1 MIRNKA
7 ARGFTLIEV
16 LIAMTLLS
24 IMMVLLFGSM
34 KICAESWE
42 KGENKIAEVSD
53 VAAVINFF
61 QRHLIPAEP
70 LWNDFSDEEN
80 SQGNTEEKQFS
91 FQGRAQA
98 LQFVSAFPA
107 SAGRAGLQLISV
119 ALDKDRG
126 EQVLKVT
133 LTPFFP
139 VGEGGEWF
147 QEEEILLRK
156 VSFFS
161 LTYFGS
167 EDGQA
172 ESRWQDEWIGKD
184 RQPQLVK
191 INIGLENEMYWPE
204 MIFPLKATESAESA
218 GITFTDDAAEGGDGG
233 DTLDPE
239 NYE

>member
-1 MIRNKA
+1 MIRNQTA
-7 ARGFTLIEV
+7 QGFTLIEV

-24 IMMVLLFGSM
+24 IMMALLFGSM

-42 KGENKIAEVSD
+42 KGENKIAEVSH
-53 VAAVINFF
+53 VTAVINFF

-70 LWNDFSDEEN
+70 LWNDFSN
-80 SQGNTEEKQFS
+80 EEKDGEKLLS

-98 LQFVSAFPA
+98 FQFVSAFPA

-119 ALDKDRG
+119 ALDKDNG

-147 QEEEILLRK
+147 KEEEILLRN

-204 MIFPLKATESAESA
+204 MIFPLKATESVESA
-218 GITFTDDAAEGGDGG
+218 GITFAEDAAEGNDGEQ
-233 DTLDPE
+233 TLDPE

>member
-1 MIRNKA
+1 MIRNQTA
-7 ARGFTLIEV
+7 QGFTLIEV

-24 IMMVLLFGSM
+24 IMMALLFGSM

-42 KGENKIAEVSD
+42 KGENKIAEVSN
-53 VAAVINFF
+53 VTAVINFF

-70 LWNDFSDEEN
+70 LWNDFSN
-80 SQGNTEEKQFS
+80 EEKDGEKLLS

-98 LQFVSAFPA
+98 FQFVSAFPA

-119 ALDKDRG
+119 ALDKDNG

-147 QEEEILLRK
+147 KEEEILLRN

-204 MIFPLKATESAESA
+204 MIFPLKATESVESA
-218 GITFTDDAAEGGDGG
+218 GITFAEDAAEGNDGEQ
-233 DTLDPE
+233 TLDPE

>member
-1 MIRNKA
+1 MIPNKSA
-7 ARGFTLIEV
+7 QGFTLIEV

-24 IMMVLLFGSM
+24 IMMALLFGSM

-42 KGENKIAEVSD
+42 KGENKIAEVSN

-70 LWNDFSDEEN
+70 LWNDFDN
-80 SQGNTEEKQFS
+80 EEKLFS
-91 FQGRAQA
+91 FQGREQA
-98 LQFVSAFPA
+98 VQFVSAFPA
-107 SAGRAGLQLISV
+107 SAGRAGQQLISV
-119 ALDKDRG
+119 ALDKDNG

-147 QEEEILLRK
+147 KEEEILLRK

-172 ESRWQDEWIGKD
+172 ESRWHDEWIEKD

-191 INIGLENEMYWPE
+191 INIGLENEMFWPE

-218 GITFTDDAAEGGDGG
+218 GVTFAEDATDDDNDGDN
-233 DTLDPE
+233 LDPE